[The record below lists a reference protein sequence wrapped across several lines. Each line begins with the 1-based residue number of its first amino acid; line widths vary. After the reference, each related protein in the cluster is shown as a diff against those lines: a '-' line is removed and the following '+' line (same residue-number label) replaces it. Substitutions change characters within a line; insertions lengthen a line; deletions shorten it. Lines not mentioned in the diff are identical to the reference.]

1 MSIPCVQRAT
11 IFDNGDDCLHVT
23 LQAIDSP
30 PGGQAIIITSQKR
43 QSRHPREERVK
54 FLACLDREGL
64 VALGDLIQRQLAQT
78 QPAATQPHKKAV
90 ASLE

>member
-1 MSIPCVQRAT
+1 MSIPCVQRTT

-23 LQAIDSP
+23 LQAVDSP

-64 VALGDLIQRQLAQT
+64 VALSKLIQRQLAQT
-78 QPAATQPHKKAV
+78 QPVATQSHKKPV

>member
-1 MSIPCVQRAT
+1 MSIPCVQRTT

-23 LQAIDSP
+23 LQAVDSP

-54 FLACLDREGL
+54 FLACLDSEGL
-64 VALGDLIQRQLAQT
+64 VALSELIQRQLAQT
-78 QPAATQPHKKAV
+78 QPVATQSHKKPV